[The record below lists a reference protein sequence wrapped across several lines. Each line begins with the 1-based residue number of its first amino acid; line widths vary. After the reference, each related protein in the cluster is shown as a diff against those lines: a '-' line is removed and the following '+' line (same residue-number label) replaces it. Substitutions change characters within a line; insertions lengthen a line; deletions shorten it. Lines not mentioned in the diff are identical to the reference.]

1 MLWLI
6 MSFIPD
12 EWIKL
17 AIHAMVL
24 FGIAVYFGS
33 GLVRFLTKRWLTSL
47 PQLMLLIKILGIS
60 LFITGVFFEGGYGV
74 EMEWRAK
81 VAEMQLKVA
90 KAEADSAQANL
101 KIIEV
106 QQQKQQEIQSITAS
120 IQSQIKA
127 QKTVIN
133 STCKLDPMA
142 IDLYNM
148 AVTGKK
154 SGDKK

>member
-106 QQQKQQEIQSITAS
+106 PPNLLLKEKVKNLSTLEW
-120 IQSQIKA
+120 
-127 QKTVIN
+127 IN
-133 STCKLDPMA
+133 NLVQPTMLRKCNL
-142 IDLYNM
+142 
-148 AVTGKK
+148 
-154 SGDKK
+154 